1 MPEAYESVTI
11 PDFPRKY
18 TKVQPAG
25 PRVFMASGPKADMI
39 IRMILS
45 GTYTTKEI
53 CALSGASASRVSECR
68 WALDSAGITYTI
80 PTKASKASA
89 PSAPT
94 STFHAAASMVAGM
107 IAR

>member
-1 MPEAYESVTI
+1 MHAYESVTI

-45 GTYTTKEI
+45 GAYTTKEM

-68 WALDSAGITYTI
+68 WALDAAGITYSI
-80 PTKASKASA
+80 PTKASKAASNI
-89 PSAPT
+89 PAPT
-94 STFHAAASMVAGM
+94 FHKAASLVAGM